1 MKKSVLYII
10 LACALLMLTSCGKQN
25 DLSEAK
31 AADNENSVVESSS
44 QDFIEE
50 VSKENHIEVNDE
62 ATVALAR
69 VSEVSKK
76 VFAEAEGEWM
86 YGYKGDDTVYNEN
99 CCVFTVYTRN
109 DDSNTKQGV
118 VAVATDCE
126 KVFVFNEERG
136 CYVMAEIDE

>member
-50 VSKENHIEVNDE
+50 VSKENHIE
-62 ATVALAR
+62 
-69 VSEVSKK
+69 
-76 VFAEAEGEWM
+76 
-86 YGYKGDDTVYNEN
+86 KGL
-99 CCVFTVYTRN
+99 C
-109 DDSNTKQGV
+109 
-118 VAVATDCE
+118 
-126 KVFVFNEERG
+126 
-136 CYVMAEIDE
+136 